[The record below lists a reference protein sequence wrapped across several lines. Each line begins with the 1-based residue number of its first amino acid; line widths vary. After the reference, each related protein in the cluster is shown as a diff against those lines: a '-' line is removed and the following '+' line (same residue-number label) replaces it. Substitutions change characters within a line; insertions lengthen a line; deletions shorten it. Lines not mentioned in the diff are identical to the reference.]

1 VNAGYTTREVA
12 KLLGLTAGQ
21 IRSSVRS
28 GFSTP
33 QRGSRGEM
41 RFSFQDL
48 VLLRAAR
55 GLLSARIPARRIR
68 RALTRLRE
76 QLPEGRSLASLQI
89 TAEAG
94 GVVVA
99 DGDAR
104 WQAESGQTLFDFE
117 SGEGTLRRVA
127 PLARRAS
134 RDARRDAEEITAED
148 VTAEEW
154 YELGCQLEEGS
165 PDQAREAYQRAIALD
180 PSHADSRVN
189 LGRMLHEGGDAA
201 AAEEQYRAALRAR
214 PDDTTAAFNLG
225 VALEDLGR
233 ARSALEAYENAVAL
247 DPDNADAHFNAASLC
262 ERLGRP
268 SAALRHLKVYRNLV
282 RERFS

>member
-1 VNAGYTTREVA
+1 MNAGYTTREVA
-12 KLLGLTAGQ
+12 KMLGLSPGQ
-21 IRSSVRS
+21 VRSSVRS

-33 QRGSRGEM
+33 HRGSRGEM

-76 QLPEGRSLASLQI
+76 QLPEGRSLASLHI
-89 TAEAG
+89 RAEAG
-94 GVVVA
+94 GVVAA
-99 DGDAR
+99 DGAAR
-104 WQAESGQTLFDFE
+104 WQPESGQTLFDFDAE
-117 SGEGTLRRVA
+117 DAAREVA
-127 PLARRAS
+127 PLARKAF
-134 RDARRDAEEITAED
+134 RDAQRDAEE

-154 YELGCQLEEGS
+154 YALGCQLETGS
-165 PDQAREAYQRAIALD
+165 PEQAREAYERAVALD
-180 PSHADSRVN
+180 PAHADARVN
-189 LGRMLHEGGDAA
+189 LGRLLHETGDAA
-201 AAEEQYRAALRAR
+201 LAERHYRAALDAR
-214 PDDTTAAFNLG
+214 PEDTTAAFNLG
-225 VALEDLGR
+225 VALEDLGKP
-233 ARSALEAYENAVAL
+233 RSALEAYEKAVAL
-247 DPDNADAHFNAASLC
+247 DPENADAHFNAANVC